1 MTTRK
6 DYNMHTNKTHLD
18 EKAFKIEE
26 CESKRR
32 EGFHKHIY
40 RMLPINAPSRA
51 LVLQILDLLKSI
63 EKFCND
69 EQTRFYNTNCEKL
82 IDIIDPSFI
91 FSRHWVQHED
101 LRNALERQGESP
113 LDVLRLLSDLRTEI
127 INYQNMLSNLFLKFN
142 NSQNIEEKQQLVDE
156 LPELI
161 FEPFFYD
168 FACRYRIGVQ
178 HVHAL
183 TEQVY
188 YAMDMFPNTRVPEEW
203 KRELEDLFWNL
214 KADEPCCSRH
224 YTNLPDH
231 PYDTKSLDMKSETTD
246 RENLCHM
253 MNCNSNSRQLMR
265 GIVRFLASS

>member
-1 MTTRK
+1 MTTREEC
-6 DYNMHTNKTHLD
+6 NMHTKKTHFD
-18 EKAFKIEE
+18 EKAFRIEE

-40 RMLPINAPSRA
+40 RRLPINAQSRA
-51 LVLQILDLLKSI
+51 LVLQILYLLKSI

-82 IDIIDPSFI
+82 LDIIDPSLI
-91 FSRHWVQHED
+91 FSRFWVQPED

-113 LDVLRLLSDLRTEI
+113 LDVLGRLSDLRTEI

-183 TEQVY
+183 TERVY

-203 KRELEDLFWNL
+203 ERELEDLFWEL

-231 PYDTKSLDMKSETTD
+231 PYDTKSLNMKSETTD
-246 RENLCHM
+246 REKLCHM
-253 MNCNSNSRQLMR
+253 INCNSNSRQLMR